1 MLFINMDDVIAVINS
16 CKAYLIAIGICL
28 AVAIIV
34 TIAVMKMK
42 KPARGL
48 TRKCTWIAF
57 LLVFVLLVNMI
68 CTGPMESLL
77 TLVSGKG
84 TISEESSVTA
94 NDLCVELAEEGIVLL
109 QNDDATLP
117 VGSDAKLNV
126 FGWASVS
133 PVYGGTG
140 SGGLSASIPKTD
152 LLTGLQNAGITV
164 NPDLVQF
171 YTDYM
176 PERPE
181 LGYDVHT
188 WDLPEPPASTYPSD
202 LIDGAKAFSDT
213 AVIVISRIGGEFAD
227 LLHDMSLI
235 DTNVKESY
243 NDNSSEYKDFPAGT
257 HYLELS
263 QSEHDMVDLV
273 CQNFDKVILVY
284 NSANTLEL
292 GFVDDYASI
301 KSVIWCPGPG
311 QTGFDALGE
320 ILTGA
325 VNPSGHAADTFV
337 YDLTK
342 TPYYN
347 NIGDFAYTNT
357 DEFAVESTNLFNPN
371 ETLTI
376 VPHFVN
382 YVEGI
387 YVGYRFYETAAAEG
401 LINYDEYVQ
410 YPFGHGLSYTTF
422 TQTMSEITAS
432 GDTVTFDVTVTNT
445 GSVAG
450 KDVVQIYSNPPYT
463 NGGIEKAS
471 ANLVA
476 FEKTGMLEPGASET
490 VSFSIPKEDLASY
503 DDKVNGCY
511 VLEAGE
517 YILSAGMDS
526 HTPYDSKSFTEGAD
540 TIYNES
546 NKRSTD
552 VEPAANTFDFA
563 AGTVEYLS
571 RADGFANYDSATAA
585 PSNYEMTD
593 ADKAVFLNTDIFDS
607 KIDSFNDAS
616 DVMPTTGAKN
626 GIELKDLR
634 GLDYDDPM
642 WDQLLDE
649 MTVADMDNLIALGGY
664 QTYGIDSI
672 GKVTTFDFDG
682 PANIVNNFTG
692 VASIGFP
699 SEVIIASTF
708 NKELAE
714 AFGDSI
720 GTMANEMDTSGW
732 YAPAM
737 NCHRS
742 AFDGRNFEYYSE
754 DGYLAGQISAASIR
768 GAQAHGVY
776 AYMKHFAMNDQ
787 QISQNYML
795 CTWSDEQAIREIYL
809 RPFEISV
816 KEGGCKAVMS
826 AWNYIGNTWAG
837 ACAPL
842 LKDVLRG
849 EWGFQ
854 GLVCTDGF
862 HWFWYM
868 DSDQA
873 IRNGSDM
880 MLKNFDMET
889 NHVTDQTSATSVIAM
904 RNSCHDILYTTVN
917 SRAYAEENLNP
928 GMAFWKV
935 IMITVDVIVVLLA
948 ILLAFLAIRKYRKQK
963 RGAVKKE

>member
-1 MLFINMDDVIAVINS
+1 MLSINIDDVIAVLNS
-16 CKAYLIAIGICL
+16 CKPYLIGIGVCL
-28 AVAIIV
+28 VAAIII
-34 TIAVMKMK
+34 TILAGKMK
-42 KPARGL
+42 KPERGL
-48 TRKCTWIAF
+48 TRRFSWIAF
-57 LLVFVLLVNMI
+57 LLAAVLLINMI
-68 CTGPMESLL
+68 CVGPMESLL

-94 NDLCVELAEEGIVLL
+94 NGLCEELAEEGIVLL
-109 QNDDATLP
+109 QNDEGALP
-117 VGSDAKLNV
+117 VAPDTKLNV

-140 SGGLSASIPKTD
+140 SGGLSATIPKTD
-152 LLTGLQNAGITV
+152 LLTGLQNAGLTV
-164 NPDLVQF
+164 NQDLVQF
-171 YTDYM
+171 YTDYKA
-176 PERPE
+176 ERPD

-188 WDLPEPPASTYPSD
+188 WDLPEPPASTYPTE
-202 LIDGAKAFSDT
+202 LIDGAKSFSDT

-243 NDNSSEYKDFPAGT
+243 NDNSADYEDFPDGT

-263 QSEHDMVDLV
+263 QSERDMVELV
-273 CQNFDKVILVY
+273 CSNFDKVILVY

-292 GFVDDYASI
+292 GFVNEFDSI

-311 QTGFDALGE
+311 QTGFNALGR
-320 ILTGA
+320 IITGA

-342 TPYYN
+342 APYYN
-347 NIGDFAYTNT
+347 NIGDFAYTNAS
-357 DEFAVESTNLFNPN
+357 EFSVESVNLFNPS
-371 ETLTI
+371 ETMTI
-376 VPHFVN
+376 APHFVN

-401 LINYDEYVQ
+401 LINYDDYVQ

-422 TQTMSEITAS
+422 SQTMSEITAA
-432 GDTVTFDVTVTNT
+432 GDRINFEVEVTNT
-445 GSVAG
+445 GSKAG
-450 KDVVQIYSNPPYT
+450 KEVVQIYSNPPYT
-463 NGGIEKAS
+463 DGGIEKAA

-476 FEKTGMLEPGASET
+476 FEKTDVLEPGASE
-490 VSFSIPKEDLASY
+490 VVHFSIPKEDLASY
-503 DDKVNGCY
+503 DNKVNGCY
-511 VLEAGE
+511 VLEAGD
-517 YILSAGMDS
+517 YVLSAGMDS
-526 HTPYDSKSFTEGAD
+526 HTPYDSKTYTFTETDAA
-540 TIYNES
+540 IYNDG
-546 NKRSTD
+546 NKRNSD
-552 VEPAANTFDFA
+552 QMAAVDNFDFA
-563 AGTVEYLS
+563 EGTVEYLS
-571 RADGFANYDSATAA
+571 RANHFANFEAVTAA
-585 PSNYEMTD
+585 PANYEMTD
-593 ADKAVFLNTDIFDS
+593 EAKSNFLNTGVFDS
-607 KIDSFNDAS
+607 KLESFNNPD

-626 GIELKDLR
+626 GIQLKELR
-634 GLDYDDPM
+634 GLSYDDPK
-642 WDQLLDE
+642 WDLLLDQ
-649 MTVADMDNLIALGGY
+649 MTVSEMDSLIALGGY
-664 QTYGIDSI
+664 QTYAIDSI

-714 AFGDSI
+714 EFGDSI
-720 GTMANEMDTSGW
+720 GTMADEMNTSGW

-768 GAQAHGVY
+768 GAQAHGIY
-776 AYMKHFAMNDQ
+776 AYMKHFVMNDQ

-809 RPFEISV
+809 KPFEISV

-837 ACAPL
+837 ACSPL
-842 LKDVLRG
+842 LKTVLRG

-854 GLVCTDGF
+854 GLVITDGF

-889 NHVTDQTSATSVIAM
+889 NHVTDQTSATSVKAM
-904 RNSCHDILYTTVN
+904 RESCHDILYTTVN
-917 SRAYAEENLNP
+917 SRAYAKENLNP
-928 GMAFWKV
+928 EAPTWKV
-935 IMITVDVIVVLLA
+935 VMTIADAVAVMLALLLA
-948 ILLAFLAIRKYRKQK
+948 ALALRKY
-963 RGAVKKE
+963 KKDKI